1 MAAIKTERAGETGST
16 SAEEDVARLVRM
28 LEQEDVEGARS
39 FVKELE
45 QRWPDSPSVRHF
57 ARVLA
62 PPVVR
67 VVPGA
72 SGRSRDRE
80 TAWLREHAREYP
92 GYWLAVL
99 EDRLIAADPSLDVV
113 LAKVRETPGA
123 EFALFHRQ
131 YEPRN
136 AADTDV

>member
-1 MAAIKTERAGETGST
+1 MAAIRTESTGGTDST
-16 SAEEDVARLVRM
+16 SAKEDVARLVRM
-28 LEQEDVEGARS
+28 IEQEDVEGARS

-67 VVPGA
+67 VIPGA
-72 SGRSRDRE
+72 TGRVRDRE
-80 TAWLREHAREYP
+80 DAWLREHAREYP
-92 GYWLAVL
+92 GCWLAVL
-99 EDRLIAADPSLDVV
+99 EDRLIGADPSLGAL
-113 LAKVRETPGA
+113 LAKVRQTPGA
-123 EFALFHRQ
+123 EFALFHFQ
-131 YEPRN
+131 HAPRN